1 MNIIDLLR
9 SSLFVLAH
17 WFGGSFGLAI
27 IAASIALRVAMLPVT
42 LPATR
47 RRLIRERRER
57 ELGPALADLKKRFAK
72 DPARLQPAMQELY
85 AANSLSL
92 VDHRAMFDSLV
103 QFPPGALLYG
113 AIVRAGRDAGR
124 FLWMPNLV
132 SPDKALAVV
141 ASIVSIGAA
150 WLAARS
156 PESNQALRLMPLAIT
171 GVITYLFLSHF
182 SAGVGLYS
190 ITNSVMMVAE
200 RAIARRSLE
209 RATT

>member
-27 IAASIALRVAMLPVT
+27 IASSIALRVAMLPIT

-57 ELGPALADLKKRFAK
+57 ALAPALADLKKRFAN

-85 AANSLSL
+85 RANGLSL
-92 VDHRAMFDSLV
+92 VDRRAMFDSLI

-113 AIVRAGRDAGR
+113 AITRAGRDAGS
-124 FLWMPNLV
+124 FLWMSNLV

-141 ASIVSIGAA
+141 ASVVSVGAA

-156 PESNQALRLMPLAIT
+156 PESSQALRVLPLAIT
-171 GVITYLFLSHF
+171 GVITYLFLSHI

-190 ITNSVMMVAE
+190 IANSVMMVAE
-200 RAIARRSLE
+200 RAVARRSLE
-209 RATT
+209 RSAT